1 MYEAMARNL
10 GGVNGV
16 RRANF
21 DPLSDPRVPEAVK
34 VEWAEQNGLG
44 HLVNRPEDGGAPTIK
59 TPEEIGQV
67 SQQINETIRET
78 ISTVE
83 PGQTGLETRIEGD
96 NTVVTG
102 KPTEADINA
111 IKNNQNLP
119 PNIRDNLV
127 AVMEAAAAGNT
138 NYVLRGRY
146 VNVGTRQKGVGTEAR
161 LVVPR
166 DTGGPV
172 SEEKE
177 FLPLGFIFG
186 MSDMVP
192 GGQKLP
198 SKVPTVRVVG
208 FDMKAAK
215 GNLLNIRN
223 KGLYDR
229 EGNIVVA
236 SDGKALTPDRFRE
249 LFPTDAHY
257 WNAVNAYTSHLM
269 AAGYIDPKNNRP
281 VMPANM
287 EPSAVVM
294 ARLAGDATDI
304 KRGEAMRDA
313 VRFGLGID
321 NRKDLVLIHPAP
333 YNKVLRDINQ
343 TISDLRLDGLGKL
356 TTTGEQF
363 PINASVIA
371 WSQANMAPSTWTKL
385 PEQALASIK
394 DGGNGWVGQSAVA
407 HPNTNYV
414 IVQDTRPVEGGK
426 PEVRFRIYDEKGVLV
441 ENTAKNIK
449 EARDAVRSKLA
460 TDESNSQLADVV
472 AQFAREE
479 VAAAEAAAQAAQAK
493 PTPVTREGPEQ
504 SNQAALKEEQARNDA
519 RAEKIA
525 AAARRII
532 KEREIKFNREQNE
545 RVDVQRKWEEEAA
558 RRAAGERQ
566 AEAQA
571 QKDAYDAAAR
581 QRTIDNEAGKKFKL
595 PSEQLSLAER
605 YYLGE
610 NVKLNKALAD
620 IDKTAPGLVNL
631 QKMLQTPM
639 TELGVEVRNVG
650 MVEAGLP
657 IYRKAFMFNKRSLS
671 KVPLDV
677 AAARGVLP
685 EVADAMSLG
694 RAKAD
699 FQAGQEYMLS
709 NAMGQIIV
717 SNLRRVQGQT
727 PVRYFTV
734 YSAGMK
740 TKIAETQD
748 FRAAME
754 AMLSEAYRLN
764 SEELMRQT
772 QISTQAVVGLAK
784 KVEEKAKK
792 REPLAPSVIQ
802 RYR

>member
-1 MYEAMARNL
+1 
-10 GGVNGV
+10 
-16 RRANF
+16 
-21 DPLSDPRVPEAVK
+21 
-34 VEWAEQNGLG
+34 
-44 HLVNRPEDGGAPTIK
+44 
-59 TPEEIGQV
+59 
-67 SQQINETIRET
+67 
-78 ISTVE
+78 
-83 PGQTGLETRIEGD
+83 
-96 NTVVTG
+96 
-102 KPTEADINA
+102 
-111 IKNNQNLP
+111 
-119 PNIRDNLV
+119 
-127 AVMEAAAAGNT
+127 MEAAAAGNT

-229 EGNIVVA
+229 EGNIVTA

-249 LFPTDAHY
+249 LFPTDSHY

-294 ARLAGDATDI
+294 ARLAGDSTNI
-304 KRGEAMRDA
+304 KLGEAMRDA

-321 NRKDLVLIHPAP
+321 NRKDLVLIHQAP
-333 YNKVLRDINQ
+333 YKKVLRDINQ
-343 TISDLRLDGLGKL
+343 TISDFRLDGLGKL
-356 TTTGEQF
+356 TATGEQF

-385 PEQALASIK
+385 PDQTLAGIK

-426 PEVRFRIYDEKGVLV
+426 PEVRFRIYDEKGALV
-441 ENTAKNIK
+441 ENAARNMT

-460 TDESNSQLADVV
+460 TDDANSKLADVV

-479 VAAAEAAAQAAQAK
+479 VDAAEAAAKAQ
-493 PTPVTREGPEQ
+493 PTPVTRAERPEPATG
-504 SNQAALKEEQARNDA
+504 AAAKEEQAYNEA
-519 RAEKIA
+519 RAKKIA

-532 KEREIKFNREQNE
+532 KEREIQFTREQNTQ
-545 RVDVQRKWEEEAA
+545 VDVQRKWEEEAA

-571 QKDAYDAAAR
+571 QAQAQKDAYDASAR
-581 QRTIDNEAGKKFKL
+581 QRAIDNEAGKKFKL

-610 NVKLNKALAD
+610 GVKLNKALAD

-677 AAARGVLP
+677 ATARGVLP
-685 EVADAMSLG
+685 EVAEAMSLG
-694 RAKAD
+694 RSKAD

-734 YSAGMK
+734 YSSGMK

-748 FRAAME
+748 FRAAIE
-754 AMLSEAYRLN
+754 SMLSEAYRLN
-764 SEELMRQT
+764 SEEIMRQT
-772 QISTQAVVGLAK
+772 QISPKAIVGLAK

-792 REPLAPSVIQ
+792 GEPLAPSVIQ
-802 RYR
+802 RYK

>member
-1 MYEAMARNL
+1 
-10 GGVNGV
+10 
-16 RRANF
+16 
-21 DPLSDPRVPEAVK
+21 
-34 VEWAEQNGLG
+34 
-44 HLVNRPEDGGAPTIK
+44 
-59 TPEEIGQV
+59 
-67 SQQINETIRET
+67 
-78 ISTVE
+78 
-83 PGQTGLETRIEGD
+83 
-96 NTVVTG
+96 
-102 KPTEADINA
+102 
-111 IKNNQNLP
+111 
-119 PNIRDNLV
+119 
-127 AVMEAAAAGNT
+127 
-138 NYVLRGRY
+138 
-146 VNVGTRQKGVGTEAR
+146 
-161 LVVPR
+161 
-166 DTGGPV
+166 
-172 SEEKE
+172 
-177 FLPLGFIFG
+177 
-186 MSDMVP
+186 
-192 GGQKLP
+192 
-198 SKVPTVRVVG
+198 
-208 FDMKAAK
+208 
-215 GNLLNIRN
+215 LLNIRN
-223 KGLYDR
+223 KGLYDK
-229 EGNIVVA
+229 EGNIVTA

-249 LFPTDAHY
+249 LFPTDAQY

-281 VMPANM
+281 MMPANM

-321 NRKDLVLIHPAP
+321 NRKDLVLIHSAP
-333 YNKVLRDINQ
+333 YKKVLRDINQ
-343 TISDLRLDGLGKL
+343 TISDFRLDGLGKL

-385 PEQALASIK
+385 PEQTLAGIK

-426 PEVRFRIYDEKGVLV
+426 PEVRFRIYDEKGALV
-441 ENTAKNIK
+441 ENAAKNMT

-460 TDESNSQLADVV
+460 TDEANSQLADVV

-479 VAAAEAAAQAAQAK
+479 VAAAEAAAQAK
-493 PTPVTREGPEQ
+493 PTPVTRAERPEPTPGV
-504 SNQAALKEEQARNDA
+504 AAKEEQAYNKAKAD
-519 RAEKIA
+519 KIA

-545 RVDVQRKWEEEAA
+545 QIDVQRKWEEEAA

-566 AEAQA
+566 AEATA

-581 QRTIDNEAGKKFKL
+581 QRVIENEAGKKFKL
-595 PSEQLSLAER
+595 PSEQLSVAER

-639 TELGVEVRNVG
+639 SELGVEVRNVG
-650 MVEAGLP
+650 MVEANLP

-671 KVPLDV
+671 KAQLDV
-677 AAARGVLP
+677 AAARGQLP
-685 EVADAMSLG
+685 AVADAMSLG
-694 RAKAD
+694 RARGE

-748 FRAAME
+748 FRSAIE
-754 AMLSEAYRLN
+754 SMLSEAYRMN
-764 SEELMRQT
+764 SEEIMRQT
-772 QISTQAVVGLAK
+772 QISPQAVLGLAK
-784 KVEEKAKK
+784 KVEAKAKAK
-792 REPLAPSVIQ
+792 EPLAPSVIQ
-802 RYR
+802 RYK